1 MNILVSGAQGLIGF
15 DLINILAKQNH
26 KVFAIYRFK
35 NKKKNINLKNL
46 IWKKI
51 DLTKPIDIKNKIDV
65 IIHCAVIHE
74 FSKNKKIQDY
84 IDTNILSLTNLV
96 EYAKKSETKLII
108 NFSTIAA
115 FGEISV
121 KKLNENYIPTNQ
133 NILGITKQLSE
144 NYLFTQP
151 INFINIRFPGILCSK
166 KNTSRPWL
174 QTMINKLKNNNL
186 VKVHNMNN
194 NFNNVID
201 TEEIGRFI
209 VGIIKNKKKIRDTF
223 ILSASKPIKLKKI
236 IKLIKNQYS
245 SKSKIVSIKRNKNSF
260 ILSNNKICKKFNF
273 FPLST
278 EKIIMR
284 NL

>member
-35 NKKKNINLKNL
+35 NKKKNINHKNL

-84 IDTNILSLTNLV
+84 IDTNILSLTNLA
-96 EYAKKSETKLII
+96 EYAKKSGTKLII

-115 FGEISV
+115 FGEIRV
-121 KKLNENYIPTNQ
+121 KKLNEDYISTSQ
-133 NILGITKQLSE
+133 NMLGITKQLSE

-151 INFINIRFPGILCSK
+151 VNFINIRFPGILCSK

-194 NFNNVID
+194 KFNNVID

-236 IKLIKNQYS
+236 IELIKNQYN
-245 SKSKIVSIKRNKNSF
+245 SKSKILSIKKNKNSF
-260 ILSNNKICKKFNF
+260 ILSNYKICKKLNF